1 MRLSFASD
9 EFRGLV
15 LYKLQRRQQP
25 TLLQTLH
32 LEFALPPCSNH
43 MTACLYEARNRF
55 DSVQACSASRVGA
68 FICNVRTCVPNSA
81 RPARTYGSSRF
92 GFSEGAG
99 HGGLLCCMRTS
110 SLDYYVQWVE
120 GTVVQAKCS
129 ERDGS
134 AVICHQT
141 CNTVN
146 QAFLYD
152 SGSSTGQLQIEH
164 LRSSF
169 GNY

>member
-1 MRLSFASD
+1 MYVHVFPIAL
-9 EFRGLV
+9 
-15 LYKLQRRQQP
+15 
-25 TLLQTLH
+25 
-32 LEFALPPCSNH
+32 ALPEH
-43 MTACLYEARNRF
+43 MAAHDLV
-55 DSVQACSASRVGA
+55 SV
-68 FICNVRTCVPNSA
+68 T
-81 RPARTYGSSRF
+81 
-92 GFSEGAG
+92 GAG